1 MYSIWIQ
8 KTVKHIA
15 TDHYNWKVF
24 SDSTLREMTPCF
36 CKIRKR
42 ISSWNKKTKRKQV
55 WPDGTLTVD
64 KNQLELIWSFELFI

>member
-8 KTVKHIA
+8 KTVKHNA
-15 TDHYNWKVF
+15 TDHYDWKVF
-24 SDSTLREMTPCF
+24 SDSTLREITPCF
-36 CKIRKR
+36 LQ
-42 ISSWNKKTKRKQV
+42 NKETYFVRKQV